1 MKIKTAMS
9 QLNSFLLAVGLVS
22 VFGIGC
28 SGSQQENVDKLETTT
43 EAKEEAPKAE
53 VEEAVEETAAEPAVA
68 PVTEVAP
75 TTSTTTSAP
84 TGSVDKNRVVRYVI
98 ADEGVI
104 RSQPNDTA
112 EQVGKLQKGDMILVI
127 EENGWCKIS
136 DTLFIKADSV
146 SPKAVARKRAPAAWT
161 KPAH

>member
-9 QLNSFLLAVGLVS
+9 QINSFLLALGLVS
-22 VFGIGC
+22 VFGVGC
-28 SGSQQENVDKLETTT
+28 SGSQQEDADKLEKSE

-53 VEEAVEETAAEPAVA
+53 TEETVEEAEEPATA
-68 PVTEVAP
+68 PVAEVAP
-75 TTSTTTSAP
+75 TASSVA
-84 TGSVDKNRVVRYVI
+84 TGSVDKNRVVRYVS

-104 RSQPNDTA
+104 RGQPNDTA
-112 EQVGKLQKGDMILVI
+112 EQVGKLQKGDMILVV

-136 DTLFIKADSV
+136 DSMYIKSDLV
-146 SPKAVARKRAPAAWT
+146 TPKAVARKRTPAAWT